1 MLRAVRGVQA
11 LLDHDGKDV
20 ETTFGAVF
28 QLSYEAYGAVRT
40 VDLVPGGGQVAVT
53 AANRREYVRLYV
65 QHTLVT
71 SVAPQYEAFAR
82 GFTKVPSP
90 THHASLSFDPS
101 LSLSVAPLH
110 PSPRLTSPSMRAFVG
125 RPLLPLLPSR
135 RSAAATPSTSSSP
148 RSWSCSSAAT
158 LSWTSTTSRPAPRTR
173 TATRRA
179 RHRSGACGPCCTA
192 WPSPTNACS

>member
-1 MLRAVRGVQA
+1 MRGRARVPLSLGAKRGEERQAVEKRAHLTSLA
-11 LLDHDGKDV
+11 LLPPPPLPSCCVLSGACKRSWTTTAKDV

-90 THHASLSFDPS
+90 THRASLSLFRSLPFSLCRPS
-101 LSLSVAPLH
+101 AS
-110 PSPRLTSPSMRAFVG
+110 
-125 RPLLPLLPSR
+125 
-135 RSAAATPSTSSSP
+135 
-148 RSWSCSSAAT
+148 
-158 LSWTSTTSRPAPRTR
+158 
-173 TATRRA
+173 
-179 RHRSGACGPCCTA
+179 
-192 WPSPTNACS
+192 